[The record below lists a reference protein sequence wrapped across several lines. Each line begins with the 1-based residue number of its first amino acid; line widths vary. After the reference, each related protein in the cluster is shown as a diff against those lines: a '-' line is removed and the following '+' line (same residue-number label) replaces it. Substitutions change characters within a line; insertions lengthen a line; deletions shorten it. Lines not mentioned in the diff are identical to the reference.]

1 MPRFSV
7 FAAGVGLIACS
18 TLAFAGSDN
27 ATNDGS
33 AVSGAAS
40 EGGLKSAPSI
50 STAPSAGVVTPSDGQ
65 PLALAAPTDVDA
77 VPVLK
82 HIAST
87 GTQLL
92 DLGAARP

>member
-33 AVSGAAS
+33 SFSPTAS
-40 EGGLKSAPSI
+40 EGGLKAPPSI
-50 STAPSAGVVTPSDGQ
+50 SAAPGAGIVTPSDGQ
-65 PLALAAPTDVDA
+65 PLALEIGRAHV
-77 VPVLK
+77 
-82 HIAST
+82 
-87 GTQLL
+87 
-92 DLGAARP
+92 